1 MGDRVTQEISIALIG
16 NFDMVFRSKEEKNM
30 FTYDRKDTALGLMLE
45 DIASKIVD
53 KAFLQFTPLGATD
66 S

>member
-1 MGDRVTQEISIALIG
+1 
-16 NFDMVFRSKEEKNM
+16 M